1 MTRDYYIFS
10 NGRLKRK
17 DNTIFFVDEEDNKKA
32 IPVETIRNLYV
43 FGELDFN
50 TKFFNYLGKF
60 GIAVHIFNY
69 YGFYGG
75 SFMPRKTLLSGD
87 LIVKQAKY
95 FTSPVKQLPLAKET
109 ITAAM
114 TNMKKNLLYYT
125 NRGRELKSIVS
136 EIEKGMTALSS
147 CCSIEEL
154 MGLEGMTRKHYFE
167 AFPMI
172 ISNPE
177 MAFTQRVKQ
186 PPDNAINALISFGNM
201 LLYTTVLSEIF
212 KTQLDPTISFL
223 HKPGY
228 RRYSLSLDI
237 AEIFKPILVD
247 RIIFK
252 VLNKNMITEK
262 DFDSDLNYCYMNENA
277 RKVFVKEYDQQL
289 QTTIKHRTL
298 DRHISYRHLIR
309 LECYKLIK
317 CVLENAAYNAFKI
330 WW

>member
-1 MTRDYYIFS
+1 MKRDYYIFS

-17 DNTIFFVDEEDNKKA
+17 DNTIFFVDEEENKKA

-50 TKFFNYLGKF
+50 TKFFNYLATF
-60 GIAVHIFNY
+60 GIGVHIFNY
-69 YGFYGG
+69 YGFYSG

-87 LIVKQAKY
+87 LIVKQAKS
-95 FTSPVKQLPLAKET
+95 FTSPSKQIPLAKET
-109 ITAAM
+109 ILAAM
-114 TNMKKNLLYYT
+114 TNMKKNLQYYS
-125 NRGRELKSIVS
+125 NRGRDLALILQD
-136 EIEKGMTALSS
+136 INAGLTALPSYN
-147 CCSIEEL
+147 SIAEI
-154 MGLEGMTRKHYFE
+154 MGLEGITRKRYYE
-167 AFPMI
+167 AFPVI
-172 ISNPE
+172 INNPE
-177 MAFTQRVKQ
+177 MAFSQRVKQ

-212 KTQLDPTISFL
+212 KTQLDPTISYL

-252 VLNKNMITEK
+252 VLNKNMITGN
-262 DFDSDLNYCYMNENA
+262 DFDSDLNYCYMNESA

-317 CVLENAAYNAFKI
+317 FLLEKKPYEAFKI